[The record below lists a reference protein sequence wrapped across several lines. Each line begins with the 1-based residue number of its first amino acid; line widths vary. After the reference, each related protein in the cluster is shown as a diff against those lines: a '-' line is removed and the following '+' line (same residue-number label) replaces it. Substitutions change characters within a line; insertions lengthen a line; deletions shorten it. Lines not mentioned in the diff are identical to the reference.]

1 MILQNPPWS
10 CQRLNCSKTGVTYP
24 KAQMYYLVSIT
35 GGIRQ
40 FEEHLTHN
48 VKTFSKN

>member
-10 CQRLNCSKTGVTYP
+10 CQRLNCSKTGVTYH

-35 GGIRQ
+35 VDIRK
-40 FEEHLTHN
+40 FEEHLTYN
-48 VKTFSKN
+48 VKAFNKN